1 MENWDNFLVAQV
13 GASAALLGLLFVG
26 VSLNLTKILSI
37 SYLPDRSLA
46 AMVLLFAILL
56 VSSLLLIPDQPAMVV
71 GLEVLGVGVAVWL
84 SSTVLAVRG
93 WQALSKDR
101 KANFFFN
108 FVFLQAA
115 TLPYIVAGLMLLAAE
130 LAGMYW
136 LSAAIV
142 VSLAKALTDA
152 WVLLIEINR

>member
-1 MENWDNFLVAQV
+1 MDSWDNFLVAQV

-56 VSSLLLIPDQPAMVV
+56 VSSLLLIPDQPAMAV
-71 GLEVLGVGVAVWL
+71 GLEVLGIGVTVWL
-84 SSTVLAVRG
+84 SGTVLAIRG

-101 KANFFFN
+101 RANFFFN
-108 FVFLQAA
+108 FAFLQAA

-130 LAGMYW
+130 FAGMYW
-136 LSAAIV
+136 LAAAIV

>member
-1 MENWDNFLVAQV
+1 MDIWDNFLIAQV

-46 AMVLLFAILL
+46 AMILLFAILL
-56 VSSLLLIPDQPAMVV
+56 ISSLLLIPDQPSLVA
-71 GLEVLGVGVAVWL
+71 GIEVLGVGVNVWL
-84 SSTVLAVRG
+84 GGTVLAVRG
-93 WQALSKDR
+93 WQALSKGR

-108 FVFLQAA
+108 LAFLQVA
-115 TLPYIVAGLMLLAAE
+115 TLPYIVAGLILLAGQS
-130 LAGMYW
+130 AGMYW
-136 LSAAIV
+136 LAAAV
-142 VSLAKALTDA
+142 VISLAKASTDA